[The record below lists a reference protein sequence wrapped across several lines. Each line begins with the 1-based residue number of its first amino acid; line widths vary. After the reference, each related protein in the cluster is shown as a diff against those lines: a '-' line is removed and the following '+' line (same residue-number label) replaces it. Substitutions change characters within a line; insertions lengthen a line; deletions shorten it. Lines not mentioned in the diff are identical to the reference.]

1 MQLTARVYE
10 SGLLDL
16 ALERSGEARKPQAL
30 VTGFTRVVII
40 QMPGNINLLTF
51 IQMPGNLPTFGCP
64 IPCAKELMNMIPP
77 ALN

>member
-1 MQLTARVYE
+1 MTSFKVQLTARLYE

-51 IQMPGNLPTFGCP
+51 NTCSDAKPRRSGPSAGSKLHPT
-64 IPCAKELMNMIPP
+64 
-77 ALN
+77 